1 MNKVE
6 EFRKDMLESG
16 KHIVEYRNG
25 ARRLYLNGFFV
36 GLHCGLPLSLYN
48 DDLTEYIDVNLDI
61 VKVFL
66 AHVAYG
72 SLDAILKRPGK
83 IVWERKKPVT
93 ISKAEALK
101 KLAEVYGEEVKV
113 EW

>member
-1 MNKVE
+1 MRK
-6 EFRKDMLESG
+6 FTKDMLESG
-16 KHIVEYRNG
+16 KHIVEYRDG
-25 ARRLYLNGFFV
+25 ERRLYLNGFFI
-36 GLHCGLPLSLYN
+36 GLYCGLPLSLYN
-48 DDLTEYIDVNLDI
+48 DDLTEEVSVNLDI

-66 AHVAYG
+66 ADYKYNA
-72 SLDAILKRPGK
+72 LDAILKRPGK
-83 IVWERKKPVT
+83 LVWERKKPVT